1 MTALKM
7 MSTPLQM
14 GPVTIKNRF
23 IVSPMVMNCCNEDGT
38 ATEKFIAY
46 HEEKAKGGWGLIITE
61 DYAVD
66 SSGRTY
72 QYLPGLWADY
82 QIASHRELTDRVHA
96 AGAKIFA
103 EIFHGGRQ
111 TKEWIIGQQV
121 LAPSPIPCPEKRELP
136 RELTTAEVDDLV
148 EKFGD
153 AALRAKK
160 AGFDG
165 VQIHG
170 AHGYLITEFT
180 SPYSNKR
187 IDKYGGNLVNRMR
200 FPVEIVRNIR
210 KKCGDDFAIDYKISA
225 EEHTD
230 GGLTIEDTKAMA
242 IMLEEAGINSLNVSV
257 AVYETWYMQVPPA
270 VMGHGWLANYSEEIK
285 KVVSIPVTTVGRVND
300 EFVAESIIRSG
311 KADACYMG
319 RASLADPH
327 MPEKALAGRHEDII
341 HCIACLQGCAGKI
354 DATPA
359 CHGQCALNPRT
370 VREDEFQ
377 IVPVDTPKNVYV
389 AGGGPAGAEA
399 AIVLAQRGHKV
410 TVFEKSDRLGGL
422 YGLAAVAPWKGEIS
436 AFIAW
441 QRVQLEKLGVDIRYN
456 TELTPDMVKDGK
468 PDTVVVAT
476 GSHAFIPPVP
486 GTDRDFVVTAME
498 VLGGSLQVDGNLAVI
513 GGGLVGGETANFLI
527 THRNRVTIIEMQPE
541 IVAEEPANMKYF
553 LLKSFKEHEVD
564 VHVSTAVKSINED
577 HTITVKAGDSEK
589 VLGPF
594 DAVVIAAGLQA
605 NTELQHVLEDI
616 VPEVV
621 YVGGALEPGD
631 GMKAIEQGYIAALSI

>member
-1 MTALKM
+1 MSALKM
-7 MSTPLQM
+7 LATPLKM

-66 SSGRTY
+66 PSGRTY

-82 QIASHRELTDRVHA
+82 QIPSHKELTDRVHA

-111 TKEWIIGQQV
+111 TQEWIIGQQV
-121 LAPSPIPCPEKRELP
+121 LAPSPIPCPEKRALP
-136 RELTTAEVDDLV
+136 REMTTEEVDEMV

-187 IDKYGGNLVNRMR
+187 VDKYGGNLVNRMR
-200 FPVEIVRNIR
+200 FPVEIVKNIR

-270 VMGHGWLANYSEEIK
+270 VMGHGWLADYAEEVK

-327 MPEKALAGRHEDII
+327 MPEKALSGRHEDII
-341 HCIACLQGCAGKI
+341 HCIACLQGCTSKI
-354 DATPA
+354 DSG
-359 CHGQCALNPRT
+359 CQGQCALNPRT
-370 VREDEFQ
+370 VRENEFK
-377 IVPVDTPKNVYV
+377 IVPTETKKNVFV
-389 AGGGPAGAEA
+389 AGGGPSGAEA

-410 TVFEKSDRLGGL
+410 TLFERTDRIGGL

-436 AFIAW
+436 SFITW
-441 QRVQLEKLGVDIRYN
+441 QRTQLEKLGVEIRYN
-456 TELTPDMVKDGK
+456 TELTVDTVKAEK

-476 GSHAFIPPVP
+476 GSHQFVPPCPRHGLGLCSEVYGCFGRQIAGRRQNRGYRRRP
-486 GTDRDFVVTAME
+486 CRRRDGKFPCHPPQ
-498 VLGGSLQVDGNLAVI
+498 S
-513 GGGLVGGETANFLI
+513 
-527 THRNRVTIIEMQPE
+527 
-541 IVAEEPANMKYF
+541 
-553 LLKSFKEHEVD
+553 
-564 VHVSTAVKSINED
+564 
-577 HTITVKAGDSEK
+577 GD
-589 VLGPF
+589 
-594 DAVVIAAGLQA
+594 
-605 NTELQHVLEDI
+605 NH
-616 VPEVV
+616 
-621 YVGGALEPGD
+621 
-631 GMKAIEQGYIAALSI
+631 

>member
-1 MTALKM
+1 MSALKM
-7 MSTPLQM
+7 LATPLQL

-23 IVSPMVMNCCNEDGT
+23 IVSAMVMNCCNEDGT

-46 HEEKAKGGWGLIITE
+46 HEEKAKGGWGLIVTE

-66 SSGRTY
+66 PSGRTY

-82 QIASHRELTDRVHA
+82 QIPSHKALTDRVHA

-111 TKEWIIGQQV
+111 TQQWITGQQV

-136 RELTTAEVDDLV
+136 REMTTEEVDAMV

-187 IDKYGGNLVNRMR
+187 VDKYGGNFVNRMR
-200 FPVEIVRNIR
+200 FPVEIVKNIR

-225 EEHTD
+225 EERTD

-242 IMLEEAGINSLNVSV
+242 IMLEEAGINSLNVSIG
-257 AVYETWYMQVPPA
+257 VYETWYMQVPPA
-270 VMGHGWLANYSEEIK
+270 AMGHGWLADYAEQIK

-341 HCIACLQGCAGKI
+341 HCIACLQGCSGQIDSGK
-354 DATPA
+354 
-359 CHGQCALNPRT
+359 CGGCALNPRT
-370 VREDEFQ
+370 VREDEFT
-377 IVPVDTPKNVYV
+377 ITPAPVKKNVYV

-399 AIVLAQRGHKV
+399 AIVMAQRGHKV
-410 TVFEKSDRLGGL
+410 TLFEKSDRLGGL

-436 AFIAW
+436 SFIVW
-441 QRVQLEKLGVDIRYN
+441 QRTQLEKLGVDIRYN
-456 TELTPDMVKDGK
+456 TELTPEMVRDGK
-468 PDTVVVAT
+468 PDAVVVAS
-476 GSHAFIPPVP
+476 GSHAFIPPVT
-486 GTDRDFVVTAME
+486 GTDNDFVCTAME
-498 VLGGSLQVDGNLAVI
+498 VLGGEKMVDGNVAVI
-513 GGGLVGGETANFLI
+513 GGGLVGGETANFLA
-527 THRNRVTIIEMQPE
+527 THRNQVTIVEMLPE
-541 IVAEEPANMKYF
+541 ICAEEPANIKFFLMKN
-553 LLKSFKEHEVD
+553 FKEYGVD
-564 VHVSTAVKSINED
+564 LHPSTAVVSINPDRTMNVKHDGVE
-577 HTITVKAGDSEK
+577 TVI
-589 VLGPF
+589 GPF
-594 DAVVIAAGLQA
+594 DAVVIASGLQA
-605 NTELQHVLEDI
+605 NTELKGTLEQYC
-616 VPEVV
+616 PEVV
-621 YVGGALEPGD
+621 YAGGALEAGD
-631 GMKAIEQGYIAALSI
+631 GMKAIEQGYRAGYAM

>member
-1 MTALKM
+1 MSALKM
-7 MSTPLQM
+7 LDTPLQL

-23 IVSPMVMNCCNEDGT
+23 IVSAMVMNCCNEDGT

-46 HEEKAKGGWGLIITE
+46 HEEKAKGGWGLIVTE

-66 SSGRTY
+66 PSGRTY

-82 QIASHRELTDRVHA
+82 QIPSHKALTDRVHA

-111 TKEWIIGQQV
+111 TQQWITGQQV
-121 LAPSPIPCPEKRELP
+121 IAPSPIPCPEKRELP
-136 RELTTAEVDDLV
+136 REMTTEEVDAMV

-187 IDKYGGNLVNRMR
+187 VDKYGGNFVNRMR
-200 FPVEIVRNIR
+200 FPVEIVKNIR

-225 EEHTD
+225 EERTD

-242 IMLEEAGINSLNVSV
+242 IMLEEAGINSLNVSIG
-257 AVYETWYMQVPPA
+257 VYETWYMQVPPA
-270 VMGHGWLANYSEEIK
+270 AMGHGWLSDYAEQIK

-341 HCIACLQGCAGKI
+341 HCIACLQGCSGQIDSGK
-354 DATPA
+354 
-359 CHGQCALNPRT
+359 CGGCALNPRT
-370 VREDEFQ
+370 VREDEFT
-377 IVPVDTPKNVYV
+377 IVPAAVKKNVYV
-389 AGGGPAGAEA
+389 AGGGPAGCEA
-399 AIVLAQRGHKV
+399 AIVMAQRGHKV
-410 TVFEKSDRLGGL
+410 TLFEASDRLGGL

-436 AFIAW
+436 SFIVW
-441 QRVQLEKLGVDIRYN
+441 QRTQLEKLGVDIRYN
-456 TELTPDMVKDGK
+456 TALTPEMVRDGK
-468 PDTVVVAT
+468 PDAVVVAS

-486 GTDRDFVVTAME
+486 GTDNDFVVTAME
-498 VLGGSLQVDGNLAVI
+498 VLGGEKMVDGNIAVI
-513 GGGLVGGETANFLI
+513 GGGLVGGETANFLA
-527 THRNRVTIIEMQPE
+527 THRNKVTMIEMLPE
-541 IVAEEPANMKYF
+541 ICAEEPANIKYF
-553 LLKSFKEHEVD
+553 LMKNFKEYGVD
-564 VHVSTAVKSINED
+564 LRPSTAVVSINSDRTMNIKHDGVESV
-577 HTITVKAGDSEK
+577 I
-589 VLGPF
+589 GPF
-594 DAVVIAAGLQA
+594 DAVVIASGLKA
-605 NTELQHVLEDI
+605 NEELKGTLEQYCA
-616 VPEVV
+616 EVV
-621 YVGGALEPGD
+621 YAGGALEPGD
-631 GMKAIEQGYIAALSI
+631 GMKAIEQGYRAGYGI